1 MLKFLARLFLKIARF
16 EVVGERPT
24 ERRYVLIGAPHTS
37 NWDLAYF
44 LSVATVLGLKVSWMG
59 KHTLFRPPMGWF
71 MRRLGGIEIDRRQ
84 RGDVVARMAALFE
97 GPEPFVLVM
106 AAEGTRKHVTHW
118 KSGFYHIARAADV
131 PIVLGF
137 LDFTRRCGGMG
148 PALRPTGD
156 IGQDM
161 DRIRAFYA
169 GMTGRNP
176 DQGGVVRLKEELEGG
191 TPSSP
196 SAGGGN

>member
-1 MLKFLARLFLKIARF
+1 MAMFLARLFLKITRF
-16 EVVGERPT
+16 EAVGEQPA

-44 LSVATVLGLKVSWMG
+44 LAVVTVLGLEVSWMG
-59 KHTLFRPPMGWF
+59 KHTLFRPPMGWL
-71 MRRLGGIEIDRRQ
+71 MRRLGGIEVDRRQ
-84 RGDVVARMAALFE
+84 KGDVVARMAALFE
-97 GPEPFVLVM
+97 GSEPFVLLL

-118 KSGFYHIARAADV
+118 KSGFYHIARAAEV

-137 LDFTRRCGGMG
+137 MDFSRRCGGLG

-156 IGQDM
+156 IGRDM

-176 DQGGVVRLKEELEGG
+176 KQGGEVRLKEELH
-191 TPSSP
+191 
-196 SAGGGN
+196 AGGEASKESP

>member
-1 MLKFLARLFLKIARF
+1 MAMFLARLFLKITRF
-16 EVVGERPT
+16 EVVGEQPA

-44 LSVATVLGLKVSWMG
+44 LAVVTVLGLEVSWMG
-59 KHTLFRPPMGWF
+59 KHTLFRPPMGWL
-71 MRRLGGIEIDRRQ
+71 MRRLGGIEVDRRQ
-84 RGDVVARMAALFE
+84 QGDVVARMVALFE
-97 GPEPFVLVM
+97 GSEPFVLVM

-137 LDFTRRCGGMG
+137 VDFTRRRGGLG
-148 PALRPTGD
+148 PAIRLTGD
-156 IGQDM
+156 IGRDM

-176 DQGGVVRLKEELEGG
+176 KQGGEVRLKEELH
-191 TPSSP
+191 
-196 SAGGGN
+196 AGGEASKKSP